1 MDMEKP
7 KISVIMPSLN
17 VRKYIKECVDSVLN
31 QTLKDIEVIFID
43 GGSSDGTQEVLKEYV
58 DKDPRSKLL
67 ISNEKSYGH
76 QVNLGLE
83 IAIGEY
89 ISIIETDDFIQLD
102 MLESLYGLTNNS
114 NVDVVKGVF
123 YHYDDLSSEHI
134 KKIEPVKKS
143 LPLHECFN
151 IDGNEE
157 ILDGHPSVW
166 SGIYRK
172 DFLDEN
178 SIRMIEAPGGGWVDN
193 PFFYETTCLAKCI
206 VYTDKPYYFYRVSN
220 PDSSSNNSFDL
231 TAPMKRILDI
241 YEILDKYDLHSEKIL
256 IELYKR
262 LFRYI
267 EIIFEHNEGY
277 DENLSFEVCNLIQT
291 VLKRVDKDILDNK
304 LKRRHQ
310 RIYYKYRSPL
320 FLLRFS
326 SQNCFSDEEFQS
338 LKDEIDFLNSE
349 ITSLNKDIK
358 TLKKKNKNLNRTY
371 KKVKKQNK
379 QLLNS
384 SSWKITKPLRLIK
397 KFFSR

>member
-1 MDMEKP
+1 MDNKKP

-17 VRKYIKECVDSVLN
+17 VKKYIKECVDSVLN
-31 QTLKDIEVIFID
+31 QTLNDIEVIFID
-43 GGSSDGTQEVLKEYV
+43 GGSTDGTQEVLMEYV
-58 DKDPRSKLL
+58 DKDPRVKLL
-67 ISNEKSYGH
+67 ISNKKSYGH

-83 IAIGEY
+83 IATGDY

-102 MLESLYGLTNNS
+102 MFESLYGLTNNS
-114 NVDVVKGVF
+114 SVDVVKGVF
-123 YHYDDLSSEHI
+123 YHYDDFSIEHI

-143 LPLHECFN
+143 LPLHKCFN
-151 IDGNEE
+151 IEGNEE

-172 DFLDEN
+172 DFLVEN
-178 SIRMIEAPGGGWVDN
+178 SIRMKEAPGGGWVDN
-193 PFFYETTCLAKCI
+193 PFFYETICLAKCI
-206 VYTDKPYYFYRVSN
+206 VYTDKPYYFYRISN

-231 TAPMKRILDI
+231 TVPMKRILDI
-241 YEILDKYDLHSEKIL
+241 YEILDKYDLHSEEIL

-267 EIIFEHNEGY
+267 EIIFEHNDDY

-291 VLKRVDKDILDNK
+291 VLKRVDKEIVDIK

-310 RIYYKYRSPL
+310 NIYYKYRSPL

-326 SQNCFSDEEFQS
+326 YQNCFSDEEYQC
-338 LKDEIDFLNSE
+338 LKDEIDYLNSE
-349 ITSLNKDIK
+349 ITSLNKDVK
-358 TLKKKNKNLNRTY
+358 TLKKKNKNLNSNY
-371 KKVKKQNK
+371 KKVNKQNK

-397 KFFSR
+397 KIFSR